1 MATSTGLM
9 TWHEAVAAN
18 DIIEALSTASNTSRD
33 AGNRWNSVGTVSIAK
48 GIHIISCG
56 NLDDPQGYLMEQ
68 NYLRGAIGD
77 GIRASLPVAH
87 ATNFFGEQVPANVL
101 LQRRVQQCS
110 IVVQVVLA
118 IPGTVLVDCESAIPR
133 SKLTCVGTVER
144 V

>member
-1 MATSTGLM
+1 M

-77 GIRASLPVAH
+77 GIRASLPVAQ
-87 ATNFFGEQVPANVL
+87 ATNSRDEQVHADVI
-101 LQRRVQQCS
+101 LQQRVRQCGV
-110 IVVQVVLA
+110 VVQMVLA
-118 IPGTVLVDCESAIPR
+118 IPGTILVDPR
-133 SKLTCVGTVER
+133 ISVPGE
-144 V
+144 